1 MEQSWRE
8 FTRKGEKVLRK
19 YLEIIKIFIKTQLAW
34 RGDAVIQIL
43 FTLTK
48 ILFACLLWRT
58 IFKDRDQV
66 AGFTINSMLSYY
78 IISSFLNKM
87 DMSSR
92 VSGEI
97 SQRIRNGTFSKYMVL
112 PVNIQGYFI
121 AMELG
126 IVLFYLSLDVITSV
140 IWIFAFH
147 ITFVFVSDPV
157 AFMGAMILILL
168 GLFFMAQL
176 NYYLGLLTLKYEE
189 IGTFLMIKD
198 NLVAFI
204 TGSLIPLVLLPQG
217 FVAVMKVFP
226 FYYVT
231 YLPSMLLIGRLKGE
245 LGMGLLVLV
254 CWCVILQAVIYA
266 TWHNYRIK
274 YDGVGI

>member
-78 IISSFLNKM
+78 IISSFLNQM

-147 ITFVFVSDPV
+147 IRFVFVSDPV
-157 AFMGAMILILL
+157 AFVGAMILILL

-198 NLVAFI
+198 NLVAFV

-217 FVAVMKVFP
+217 FVAVMKAFP

-245 LGMGLLVLV
+245 LGMGLLVLA
-254 CWCVILQAVIYA
+254 CWCIILQAVIYA

>member
-34 RGDAVIQIL
+34 RGDTVIQIL

-78 IISSFLNKM
+78 IISSFLNQM

-147 ITFVFVSDPV
+147 IRFVFVSDPV
-157 AFMGAMILILL
+157 AFVGAMILILL

-245 LGMGLLVLV
+245 LGMGLLVLA

>member
-78 IISSFLNKM
+78 IISSFLNQM
-87 DMSSR
+87 DMSTR

-147 ITFVFVSDPV
+147 IRFVFVSDPV
-157 AFMGAMILILL
+157 AFVGAMILILL

-198 NLVAFI
+198 NLVAFV

-217 FVAVMKVFP
+217 FVAVMKAFP

-245 LGMGLLVLV
+245 LGMGLLVLA
-254 CWCVILQAVIYA
+254 CWCIILQAVIYA

>member
-1 MEQSWRE
+1 M
-8 FTRKGEKVLRK
+8 RK

-34 RGDAVIQIL
+34 RGDVVIQIL

-78 IISSFLNKM
+78 IISSFLNQM

-147 ITFVFVSDPV
+147 IRFVFVSDPV
-157 AFMGAMILILL
+157 AFVGAMILILL

-245 LGMGLLVLV
+245 LGMGLLVLA

>member
-78 IISSFLNKM
+78 IISSFLNQM

-147 ITFVFVSDPV
+147 IRFVFVSDPV
-157 AFMGAMILILL
+157 AFVGAMILILL

-245 LGMGLLVLV
+245 LGMGLLVLA

>member
-1 MEQSWRE
+1 MELWWRE
-8 FTRKGEKVLRK
+8 FIRKGETDLRK

-34 RGDAVIQIL
+34 RGDAVIQTL

-48 ILFACLLWRT
+48 ILFACLLWGT
-58 IFKDRDQV
+58 IFKDRDEV

-78 IISSFLNKM
+78 IISSFLRQL

-121 AMELG
+121 AMEMG
-126 IVLFYLSLDVITSV
+126 IVFFYLFLDFMTSV
-140 IWIFAFH
+140 IWIFIFR
-147 ITFVFVSDPV
+147 IRFVFVSDP
-157 AFMGAMILILL
+157 AALAGAVILILL
-168 GLFFMAQL
+168 GLFFMVQL

-198 NLVAFI
+198 NLVAFV
-204 TGSLIPLVLLPQG
+204 TGSIIPLALLPEG
-217 FVAVMKVFP
+217 FVAVMKAFP

-245 LGMGLLVLV
+245 LGMGLLVIS
-254 CWCVILQAVIYA
+254 CWCVILQAVIHA
-266 TWHNYRIK
+266 TWQNYRIK

>member
-1 MEQSWRE
+1 M
-8 FTRKGEKVLRK
+8 RK

-48 ILFACLLWRT
+48 ILFACLLWGT
-58 IFKDRDQV
+58 IFKDRDKV

-78 IISSFLNKM
+78 VISSFLNQM

-121 AMELG
+121 AMEIG
-126 IVLFYLSLDVITSV
+126 IVIFYLSLDIITSM
-140 IWIFAFH
+140 IWIFAFR
-147 ITFVFVSDPV
+147 IRFVFASDPAV
-157 AFMGAMILILL
+157 LVGAVVLILL

-176 NYYLGLLTLKYEE
+176 NYYLGLLTLKYED

-198 NLVAFI
+198 NLVAFV

-217 FVAVMKVFP
+217 FVTVMKAFP

-231 YLPSMLLIGRLKGE
+231 YLPSMLLIGRLRGE
-245 LGMGLLVLV
+245 LGMGLLVLA

-266 TWHNYRIK
+266 TWNNYRIK

>member
-1 MEQSWRE
+1 M
-8 FTRKGEKVLRK
+8 
-19 YLEIIKIFIKTQLAW
+19 
-34 RGDAVIQIL
+34 
-43 FTLTK
+43 
-48 ILFACLLWRT
+48 
-58 IFKDRDQV
+58 
-66 AGFTINSMLSYY
+66 
-78 IISSFLNKM
+78 
-87 DMSSR
+87 
-92 VSGEI
+92 
-97 SQRIRNGTFSKYMVL
+97 
-112 PVNIQGYFI
+112 
-121 AMELG
+121 
-126 IVLFYLSLDVITSV
+126 
-140 IWIFAFH
+140 
-147 ITFVFVSDPV
+147 SDPV
-157 AFMGAMILILL
+157 AFVGAMILILL

-245 LGMGLLVLV
+245 LGMGLLVLA